1 VVHARRQ
8 RPGVAAKSY
17 QLHQQLLLLEV
28 DQNLQFL
35 ASTSSNAI
43 ALTVGAL

>member
-1 VVHARRQ
+1 MAIPDTLAVV
-8 RPGVAAKSY
+8 VY

-28 DQNLQFL
+28 DQNLQFV
-35 ASTSSNAI
+35 ANTSSNAI